1 MQTKWFFPVLAVVL
15 LIAAILLILP
25 QKTAVT
31 YKTQVPAG
39 WVFTMPEGDARAGHE
54 TFMRMQCYTCH
65 TIDLAS
71 DSIPPESGGIG
82 PKLTFAY
89 AQLPNEYLAE
99 SIIKAHTV
107 VAAPDYQRKEGIG
120 GMGNYNDFLTVRELI
135 DLAAFLAEKPAGK
148 MQPESK

>member
-1 MQTKWFFPVLAVVL
+1 MQRKWVFPVLAVVL
-15 LIAAILLILP
+15 LIAAILLMLP
-25 QKTAVT
+25 QKTTVAN
-31 YKTQVPAG
+31 KTQVPTG

-65 TIDLAS
+65 AIDLAG
-71 DSIPPESGGIG
+71 DTLPPESGGIG
-82 PKLTFAY
+82 PKLTFEY

-120 GMGNYNDFLTVRELI
+120 GMGNYNDFLTVKELT
-135 DLAAFLAEKPAGK
+135 DLVAFLKTRQQLAVK
-148 MQPESK
+148 